1 MAVGS
6 VTSGAGAT
14 TTTTTSTADLSPVQK
29 LIKQQQ
35 EEAARYKVGTD
46 DEPYTEQDWYINA
59 KVAQLKG
66 QIYTFS
72 NFPGLDP
79 SGAIMDSLT
88 KEVNDLVSKQQAKL
102 KKSQD
107 EAAKKQAELD
117 ALEEAKKNAPLTADQ
132 LLERAKKRAA
142 GEPIEEELSDA
153 VKKLLEKSKGAV
165 VDKTV

>member
-1 MAVGS
+1 MAVGP

-14 TTTTTSTADLSPVQK
+14 TTTTTNTADLSPVQR
-29 LIKQQQ
+29 LVKQQQ
-35 EEAARYKVGTD
+35 DEAARYKVGTD
-46 DEPYTEQDWYINA
+46 NEPYTEQEWYVNA

-66 QIYTFS
+66 QIYTYS
-72 NFPGLDP
+72 NFPSLDP

-88 KEVNDLVSKQQAKL
+88 QEVNALVTKQQDKL
-102 KKSQD
+102 KASQA

-132 LLERAKKRAA
+132 LIERAKLRAE
-142 GEPIEEELSDA
+142 GKELPTEVSKEVQA
-153 VKKLLEKSKGAV
+153 LLDKSKGAI